1 MRSRSRIVLSGLIL
15 MLILGASSVAKAA
28 PGFTIGCLAIGLRAS
43 PAPVGLAI
51 ANPSFFPCAPDEASL
66 ASVPIPGVATAG
78 VLVSQTAVEPNIGA
92 RSSVAQVTVTL
103 GGTTIE
109 LAVVRSVALC
119 QAGGPAGFTKI
130 AKLDINGRP
139 VADLNV
145 PPNTGIAVP
154 GVPLTITLNRQ
165 EEIDAGPLTL
175 LRVAAIEI
183 AFTDPANPASLVV
196 AESYVLCFP

>member
-1 MRSRSRIVLSGLIL
+1 MRSRGRILLS
-15 MLILGASSVAKAA
+15 MLLLTLVIGTTQVGNAA
-28 PGFTIGCLAIGLRAS
+28 PGFTLGCAAIGLRAS

-51 ANPSFFPCAPDEASL
+51 ANPSFAPCVPDEASL

-92 RSSVAQVTVTL
+92 RSSVAQLTVTL

-109 LAVVRSVALC
+109 ISVIRSVALC
-119 QAGGPAGFTKI
+119 QSHGPAGFTKI

-139 VADLNV
+139 VVDLNV
-145 PPNTGIAVP
+145 PPNTTIAVP

-165 EEIDAGPLTL
+165 TVTDLGFFTL
-175 LRVAAIEI
+175 LDVAAVEI
-183 AFTDPANPASLVV
+183 AFTDPANPAALVV
-196 AESYVLCFP
+196 AESIVLCFP

>member
-1 MRSRSRIVLSGLIL
+1 MRSRARILLS
-15 MLILGASSVAKAA
+15 MLLFTLVVGTTQVGNAA

-51 ANPSFFPCAPDEASL
+51 ANPNVVPCAPDEASL

-92 RSSVAQVTVTL
+92 RSTVAQVTVTL

-109 LAVVRSVALC
+109 LGVIRSVALC
-119 QAGGPAGFTKI
+119 QAHGPAGFTKI

-139 VADLNV
+139 VVDLNV
-145 PPNTGIAVP
+145 PPNTTIAVP

-165 EEIDAGPLTL
+165 EETDLGPFTL

-183 AFTDPANPASLVV
+183 AYTDPANPASLVV